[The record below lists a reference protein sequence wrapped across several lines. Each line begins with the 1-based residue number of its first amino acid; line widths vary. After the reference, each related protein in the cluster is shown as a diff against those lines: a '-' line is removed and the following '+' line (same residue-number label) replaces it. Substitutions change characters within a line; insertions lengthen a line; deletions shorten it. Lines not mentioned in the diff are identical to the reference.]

1 MRINP
6 ANSSPIQSADT
17 QASKK
22 TEKSKASAYEAR
34 GEANAVSSNSD
45 SVNTDISSKA
55 RDMARAKQAASES
68 PDVREARIAELREK
82 IQNKK
87 YNVGA
92 DAIAD
97 RLVDDH
103 LKLAGA

>member
-22 TEKSKASAYEAR
+22 TEKSKANAYEAR
-34 GEANAVSSNSD
+34 SEASGVSSNSD
-45 SVNTDISSKA
+45 SVNTDISGKA

-68 PDVREARIAELREK
+68 PDVREAKIAELREK